1 MAKTLSPSEQLR
13 LDHALQCFAQWRTV
27 TPLQAAPTALSVFQG
42 GLSNTSLLVEDT
54 ELRRYV
60 VRIGAL
66 SDAAASGLPSPINR
80 HAEYQ
85 ALVAAAEQGIAPTP
99 RFCDFQS
106 DILVCDHLESTPATH
121 FDARGTASLL
131 RQIHALPPLNHQ
143 LDLAHHFRGYMQR
156 LQGTDENGLLAVRDS
171 LQRYPETLRRLDAF
185 NEPSVLCHNDLL
197 PANRMLAAGQW
208 YALDWEYCTMGN
220 RWFDIAVVLWG
231 EQAPTDYWPE
241 FAGDYLQDKPTD
253 AQLEQLRLCYAL
265 YGLLEWLWCA
275 TNPAA
280 DMTTDIERVL
290 AAFEHC
296 E

>member
-1 MAKTLSPSEQLR
+1 
-13 LDHALQCFAQWRTV
+13 
-27 TPLQAAPTALSVFQG
+27 
-42 GLSNTSLLVEDT
+42 
-54 ELRRYV
+54 
-60 VRIGAL
+60 
-66 SDAAASGLPSPINR
+66 
-80 HAEYQ
+80 
-85 ALVAAAEQGIAPTP
+85 
-99 RFCDFQS
+99 
-106 DILVCDHLESTPATH
+106 
-121 FDARGTASLL
+121 
-131 RQIHALPPLNHQ
+131 
-143 LDLAHHFRGYMQR
+143 MQR
-156 LQGTDENGLLAVRDS
+156 LQGTDESGLLAVRDS

-197 PANRMLAAGQW
+197 PDNRMLTAGQW